1 MYKTTL
7 WTLWSYFPKPTR
19 ICIRNSLKKDE
30 NIKKIIIFGSSLKPT
45 CHIDSDI
52 DIYLELD
59 KNKRVNFPFIT
70 KAYDYWNNFT
80 VDANLRNEIKKTGV
94 TIYER

>member
-7 WTLWSYFPKPTR
+7 WTLWSYFPKPTK
-19 ICIRNSLKKDE
+19 ICIRN
-30 NIKKIIIFGSSLKPT
+30 IIIFGSSLKPT